1 MIKPLLFVVLAVLS
15 DNFIV
20 SALEDTTENGII
32 SYDKDSVDLIV
43 NIALSL
49 FDSLQDYT
57 KHINETEE
65 KIKVK
70 FKPKLIIEEVDT
82 DPHFEHGEL
91 LFLEDEPELRE
102 ISYED
107 EDRSR
112 NEISGK
118 DYTEVNLNNHR
129 KDALNESEAR
139 KIAIKMALDD
149 NKNQDN
155 LMNIIN
161 QSLINKEDAIFANQQ
176 ENEIVIDDE
185 TENNKFKFHKEFPNI
200 YSQSDSVF
208 EIGNEV
214 EQNIKLNN
222 KQDKMNIQ
230 IEEQDVADVS
240 NIDNKSSERRSDE
253 ASLEEEVN
261 ELAENKE
268 PRSQSNLL
276 GPHDIQDMKQKQKR
290 RRKRRKRPFDGR
302 ENWEKLNKAIFGDAN
317 NLSPPSKEAQIT
329 SKDQENVDEPK
340 KSKETDIGGKRK
352 RRRKRKKGVKRKP
365 QDRKRAAIQP
375 KQSLNLKQG
384 KSKINFLKS
393 PTIHLTRPVHGPM
406 PKIQLRGRPLN
417 LRSFLNIF

>member
-82 DPHFEHGEL
+82 DPHLEHEEL

-102 ISYED
+102 ISFED
-107 EDRSR
+107 EDSSR
-112 NEISGK
+112 NEINSE
-118 DYTEVNLNNHR
+118 DSNEVNLNNHR

-161 QSLINKEDAIFANQQ
+161 QSLINKEEARFANQQ

-185 TENNKFKFHKEFPNI
+185 IENNKFKFHKEFPNI

-214 EQNIKLNN
+214 EQNIKLINR
-222 KQDKMNIQ
+222 DKMNIQ

-240 NIDNKSSERRSDE
+240 INDNQTSERRS
-253 ASLEEEVN
+253 EEEVN
-261 ELAENKE
+261 ELEENQE
-268 PRSQSNLL
+268 PRSQTNLV
-276 GPHDIQDMKQKQKR
+276 GQDDIKDMKQKPKR

-302 ENWEKLNKAIFGDAN
+302 ENWEKLNKAIFGDVN
-317 NLSPPSKEAQIT
+317 NLSLPTKEAQII
-329 SKDQENVDEPK
+329 SKGQENMDEPK

-352 RRRKRKKGVKRKP
+352 RRRKRKKGGKRT
-365 QDRKRAAIQP
+365 QQGRKKAVQQ
-375 KQSLNLKQG
+375 KQSLSLKQG
-384 KSKINFLKS
+384 KSKINVWKS
-393 PTIHLTRPVHGPM
+393 PTSPLTRHGPM

>member
-20 SALEDTTENGII
+20 SAIEDTTENGII

-161 QSLINKEDAIFANQQ
+161 QSLINKEEAIFANQQ

-290 RRKRRKRPFDGR
+290 RRKRRKR
-302 ENWEKLNKAIFGDAN
+302 
-317 NLSPPSKEAQIT
+317 
-329 SKDQENVDEPK
+329 
-340 KSKETDIGGKRK
+340 
-352 RRRKRKKGVKRKP
+352 
-365 QDRKRAAIQP
+365 
-375 KQSLNLKQG
+375 
-384 KSKINFLKS
+384 
-393 PTIHLTRPVHGPM
+393 
-406 PKIQLRGRPLN
+406 
-417 LRSFLNIF
+417 